1 MIAESGA
8 RCLKA
13 GGAAITIGRF
23 GSRRS
28 AVSSEVV
35 QSGRATRAVSRPVAR
50 VCEGAAPRGL
60 DELPLE
66 ERPRERLARHGANA
80 LSSRELLALLLGTG
94 ARGRSALVV
103 ADELLSDG
111 LRSLAARSL
120 AELEGSRGLGRA
132 KASRLLAALEIG
144 ARLASD
150 PGETAPAFHAPA
162 DAGRYLLPRYAAR
175 PVETFGLL
183 ALDVRHRLRR
193 EAVVS
198 VGCLTASLVHPREV
212 FQEAVVSR
220 AAALVLFHNHPSG
233 DPEPS
238 AEDLALT
245 RRLAAAG
252 TLMGIEILD
261 HLVLGAGRFVSLKE
275 RGVL

>member
-1 MIAESGA
+1 LS
-8 RCLKA
+8 L
-13 GGAAITIGRF
+13 
-23 GSRRS
+23 
-28 AVSSEVV
+28 
-35 QSGRATRAVSRPVAR
+35 Q
-50 VCEGAAPRGL
+50 
-60 DELPLE
+60 DLPLD
-66 ERPRERLARHGANA
+66 ERPRERLASLGAGA
-80 LSSRELLALLLGTG
+80 LSSRELLAALLGTG
-94 ARGRSALVV
+94 ARGLSALDL
-103 ADELLSDG
+103 AGELLGPG
-111 LRSLAARSL
+111 LHTLAARSL
-120 AELEGSRGLGRA
+120 PELEQVRGLGRA
-132 KASRLLAALEIG
+132 KAARVLAALELG
-144 ARLASD
+144 GRLASD
-150 PGETAPAFHAPA
+150 GGSVAPSLQSPGEAA
-162 DAGRYLLPRYAAR
+162 RYLLPRYSAR

-183 ALDVRHRLRR
+183 ALDARHRLRR

-252 TLMGIEILD
+252 SLMGIEVLD
-261 HLVLGAGRFVSLKE
+261 HLVLGAGRYVSLKE

>member
-1 MIAESGA
+1 VN
-8 RCLKA
+8 L
-13 GGAAITIGRF
+13 
-23 GSRRS
+23 
-28 AVSSEVV
+28 
-35 QSGRATRAVSRPVAR
+35 Q
-50 VCEGAAPRGL
+50 
-60 DELPLE
+60 ELPLD
-66 ERPRERLARHGANA
+66 ERPRERLAQLGPSA
-80 LSSRELLALLLGTG
+80 LSSRELLAAVLGTG
-94 ARGRSALVV
+94 SRGASALVV
-103 ADELLSDG
+103 ADELLGSG
-111 LRSLAARSL
+111 LHSLASRSLHD
-120 AELEGSRGLGRA
+120 LERVRGLGRA
-132 KASRLLAALEIG
+132 KAARLVAALELG

-150 PGETAPAFHAPA
+150 GGGGAPSLQSPGETA
-162 DAGRYLLPRYAAR
+162 RYLLPRYAAR

-183 ALDVRHRLRR
+183 ALDARHRLRR

-252 TLMGIEILD
+252 SLMGIEVLD
-261 HLVLGAGRFVSLKE
+261 HLVLGAGRYVSLKE